1 MESATPLSHW
11 IGFHVYIFALLA
23 IELLFARRH
32 TTPPRGKP
40 TPAAIEASA
49 EVKTQ
54 LTSIVA
60 SILWIAAALAFAFYI
75 HHTLGSTAAI
85 QYLAG
90 YALEESLSI
99 DNLFVFLILFR
110 LFQILPSRQPR
121 VLFWGVAGAILMR
134 GAFIAGG
141 IGLLARF
148 QWVSY
153 AFAII
158 LLIAAFRLL
167 IQKETT
173 QADPA
178 TACPSWLRWLTKV
191 HPVSMRQD
199 RFFTIEDGQRM
210 VTMLFICLVAIEITD
225 VVFALDSIPAVLSIT
240 RHPFLA
246 YTSNIMA
253 VMGLRSLY
261 FLLAH
266 LLVKLRFLHYGLA
279 IVLAFAAF
287 KMLAASWVDIG
298 PLTSLAVIL
307 ALLLITIAA
316 SLTIPKKV
324 RANAASST

>member
-11 IGFHVYIFALLA
+11 IGFHVYIVALLA

-32 TTPPRGKP
+32 TTPPSQP
-40 TPAAIEASA
+40 LTAAAAEISA

-75 HHTLGSTAAI
+75 HHTLGSASAI

-121 VLFWGVAGAILMR
+121 VLFWGVAGAILLR

-153 AFAII
+153 LFAVI
-158 LLIAAFRLL
+158 LLVAAIRLL

-173 QADPA
+173 QVDPA

-266 LLVKLRFLHYGLA
+266 LLVKLRFLHFGLA
-279 IVLAFAAF
+279 VILAFAAF
-287 KMLAASWVDIG
+287 KMLAAAWIEIG
-298 PLTSLAVIL
+298 PLISLAVIL
-307 ALLLITIAA
+307 TLLLMTIAL
-316 SLTIPKKV
+316 SLLSPAPPK
-324 RANAASST
+324 SSERPAV